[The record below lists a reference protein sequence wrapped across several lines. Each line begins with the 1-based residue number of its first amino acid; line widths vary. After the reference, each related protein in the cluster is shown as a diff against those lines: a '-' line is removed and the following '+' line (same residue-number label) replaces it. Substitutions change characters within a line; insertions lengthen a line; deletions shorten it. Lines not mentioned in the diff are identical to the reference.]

1 MLLQYNNMQDVL
13 KFFFQTCFFLLCS
26 TYALSLLI
34 SVSFMYISPWLVTI
48 FCFVLFRSLDIVFVK
63 LLQYKLPCFAEVC
76 HARFALAEYLAP
88 KTPFE
93 VGELLIVIPVE
104 CGILHQCLSLLGRA
118 EMIIFLTK
126 IMLQNRENLTA
137 F

>member
-1 MLLQYNNMQDVL
+1 MYLSFHSRLGFV
-13 KFFFQTCFFLLCS
+13 LLCS

-34 SVSFMYISPWLVTI
+34 SISFMYVSPWLVTV
-48 FCFVLFRSLDIVFVK
+48 FCSVLFRSLDMVFAEI
-63 LLQYKLPCFAEVC
+63 LQYKLPCFTEVC

-104 CGILHQCLSLLGRA
+104 CGILHQCLNLLGRA
-118 EMIIFLTK
+118 EMRIFLTK
-126 IMLQNRENLTA
+126 VLQNRENLLTA